1 MTPTTAF
8 YVDTSSALEVAKF
21 PEDFAD
27 HLMDEGRDQE
37 AREFLI
43 TCRRW
48 EKLTPEDE
56 QEIDELIEIA
66 SGFAPVVSF
75 QDELGVPDAPKVGYG
90 EAKAFYDDWQTVDE
104 PNMDDPS
111 LPPDREAALIN
122 QMLSDSGP
130 VMPMDMDKHE
140 FEDVDVYVDDGDRIA
155 VLMFK
160 VFQALMDSTY
170 TSAARRFI
178 GEVDL
183 ILRRSND
190 PIELFELAWSYVNI
204 VPEHGSEHSRRMMAR

>member
-1 MTPTTAF
+1 MEPTQAF

-27 HLMDEGRDQE
+27 HLMDEGRDEE
-37 AREFLI
+37 AREFLVI
-43 TCRRW
+43 CKRW

-66 SGFAPVVSF
+66 SGFGPVVSF
-75 QDELGVPDAPKVGYG
+75 QDEIGNDEAPKVGYG
-90 EAKAFYDDWQTVDE
+90 EAKAFYDDWKAVDE
-104 PNMDDPS
+104 PDMDDPF

-122 QMLSDSGP
+122 QMLRDSSP
-130 VMPMDMDKHE
+130 VVPMDMDEHE
-140 FEDVDVYVDDGDRIA
+140 FEDVEVYVDDGDRIA

-160 VFQALMDSTY
+160 VFEALIENTY
-170 TSAARRFI
+170 ASAARRFI

-183 ILRRSND
+183 ILRRGSD
-190 PIELFELAWSYVNI
+190 PNELFELAWSYVSI
-204 VPEHGSEHSRRMMAR
+204 VPEHGSEHQRRMMAR